1 MFVALATPLG
11 VTIGLVVTE
20 HVDAT
25 SGVQT
30 LVIGILQVRSTD
42 ILSCSDN
49 RNRIQ
54 LQPYA
59 LKF

>member
-1 MFVALATPLG
+1 MLYIVFVALATPLG

-30 LVIGILQVRSTD
+30 LVIGILQVY
-42 ILSCSDN
+42 I
-49 RNRIQ
+49 
-54 LQPYA
+54 
-59 LKF
+59 